1 MMICAK
7 CGSQLVTDANFCPN
21 CGTQIVVEPVV
32 QPASVTPVEVSTE
45 PISAVVEPTE
55 QGLSSEDMEFIENTR
70 RLLRWEKKAW
80 KITGI
85 AFSAMGG
92 GFGGLFLLLAVAML
106 AIGDSDSVAL
116 AIVYVVYAFIYAAMF
131 VGIGIIQLIASKK
144 TSYYLDVIDTDFAA
158 VEKRCGSVGMIVF
171 TGLFGTA
178 PVVFFA
184 INFAR
189 IKSCTRRIQH
199 IIACQ

>member
-32 QPASVTPVEVSTE
+32 QPAPVTPVETIVEPMSVAVE
-45 PISAVVEPTE
+45 PIE
-55 QGLSSEDMEFIENTR
+55 QELANEDKEFIENTR

-85 AFSAMGG
+85 AFSAMGAV
-92 GFGGLFLLLAVAML
+92 FGGIFLLLATVML
-106 AIGDSDSVAL
+106 AIGGEESVAFTF
-116 AIVYVVYAFIYAAMF
+116 IYVIYAFIYGAMF

-189 IKSCTRRIQH
+189 IKSCGKRIQH
-199 IIACQ
+199 IITCQ

>member
-32 QPASVTPVEVSTE
+32 QPAPVTPVETIVEPMSVAVE
-45 PISAVVEPTE
+45 PIE
-55 QGLSSEDMEFIENTR
+55 QELANEDKEFIENTR

-85 AFSAMGG
+85 AFSAMGAV
-92 GFGGLFLLLAVAML
+92 FGGIFLLLATVML
-106 AIGDSDSVAL
+106 AIGGEESVAFTF
-116 AIVYVVYAFIYAAMF
+116 IYVIYAFIYGAMF

>member
-85 AFSAMGG
+85 AFSAMGAV
-92 GFGGLFLLLAVAML
+92 FGGIFLLLATVML
-106 AIGDSDSVAL
+106 AIGGEESVAFTF
-116 AIVYVVYAFIYAAMF
+116 IYVIYAFYGAMF

-144 TSYYLDVIDTDFAA
+144 TLWQCWND
-158 VEKRCGSVGMIVF
+158 SVYRSLRNS
-171 TGLFGTA
+171 T
-178 PVVFFA
+178 
-184 INFAR
+184 
-189 IKSCTRRIQH
+189 SCIL
-199 IIACQ
+199 CD